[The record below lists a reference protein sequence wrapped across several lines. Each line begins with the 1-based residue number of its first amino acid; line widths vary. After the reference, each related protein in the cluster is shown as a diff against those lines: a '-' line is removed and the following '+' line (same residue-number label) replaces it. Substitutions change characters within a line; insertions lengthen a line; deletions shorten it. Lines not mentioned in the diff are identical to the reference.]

1 MTRSKARRCN
11 MKKPVQSSSPG
22 VRRKKIRS
30 VRRQLD
36 EGKYDLS
43 RRLDITLE
51 RILQDLVSN
60 KG

>member
-1 MTRSKARRCN
+1 